1 MPTTA
6 ATSTTDPFAALN
18 GASGTSAASK
28 ATEASDRFL
37 KLLVTQMQNQD
48 PLNPMDNA
56 QVTSQMAQINTVV
69 GIDKLNETV
78 KSLSGQFMQS
88 QALQGASLV
97 GRNVLMQGN
106 ALHFDGT
113 GKATAGF
120 ELASAA
126 DSVKVEVV
134 GPSGRVLDTIDM
146 GAASAGRSGFVW
158 QAPAGTSTDGVT
170 FRVVAKSGS
179 TGVSATPLTTDAVRA
194 VSTGGD
200 TLTLELLYGGTVPY
214 SQIKAFS

>member
-1 MPTTA
+1 MPT
-6 ATSTTDPFAALN
+6 ATSPVADSPFAALN
-18 GASGTSAASK
+18 GGTTAASK
-28 ATEASDRFL
+28 TSEASDRFL

-78 KSLSGQFMQS
+78 KSLSSQMMQS

-97 GRNVLMQGN
+97 GRSVLLEGSS
-106 ALHFDGT
+106 LRFDAT

-126 DSVKVEVV
+126 DSVKVEIVS
-134 GPSGRVLDTIDM
+134 PSGRVLDTIDM
-146 GAASAGRSGFVW
+146 GAASAGRSGFEW
-158 QAPAGTSTDGVT
+158 QAPAGTSTDGIT
-170 FRVVAKSGS
+170 FRVTAKSGG
-179 TGVSATPLTTDAVRA
+179 TTLTATPLTADSVRA

-200 TLTLELLYGGTVPY
+200 TLTLELLYGGSVPY

>member
-1 MPTTA
+1 MPTTPPV
-6 ATSTTDPFAALN
+6 SDSPFAGLN
-18 GASGTSAASK
+18 GGGTAASK
-28 ATEASDRFL
+28 TSEASDRFL

-126 DSVKVEVV
+126 DSVKVEIVS
-134 GPSGRVLDTIDM
+134 PSGRVLDTIDM
-146 GAASAGRSGFVW
+146 GAASSGRSGFEW
-158 QAPAGTSTDGVT
+158 QAPAGTSTDGIT
-170 FRVVAKSGS
+170 FRVAAKSGG
-179 TGVSATPLTTDAVRA
+179 TTLTATPLTADSVRA

-200 TLTLELLYGGTVPY
+200 TLTLELLYGGSVPY